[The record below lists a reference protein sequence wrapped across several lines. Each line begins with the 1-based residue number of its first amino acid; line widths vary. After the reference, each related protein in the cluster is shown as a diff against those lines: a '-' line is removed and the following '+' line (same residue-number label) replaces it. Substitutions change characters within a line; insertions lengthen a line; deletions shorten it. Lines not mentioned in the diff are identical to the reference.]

1 MLVERR
7 TLIKVTEVIKKLY
20 GNKFNITTQ
29 YKMLKLKKALE
40 DDKSIYQE
48 LFFSN
53 LGDFLEKNEDGS
65 FKGNGT
71 NGYVIKDECFGEV
84 AGKIAEI
91 MGMKIQV
98 PDIYFS
104 IDELEELGL
113 TMEEFEAFMD
123 FIK

>member
-7 TLIKVTEVIKKLY
+7 KLMKAVEVIKKLY
-20 GNKFNITTQ
+20 GNKFNVTTQ
-29 YKMLKLKKALE
+29 YKMLKIKKALE
-40 DDKSIYQE
+40 EDEPIYQE

-53 LGDFLEKNEDGS
+53 LGDFLEKDEEGNY
-65 FKGNGT
+65 KGNET
-71 NGYVIKDECFGEV
+71 NGYIIKDECFGEA